1 VWRLLLL
8 RDTLYDANDGN
19 IDGLLPG
26 DAHPTH
32 LAKTGEFSGPTFYEW
47 MYPGTATTLK
57 MRAKDTAILMK
68 LVGGGWKTRKKERG
82 VVEVAPHPKIR

>member
-1 VWRLLLL
+1 MLLLL

-32 LAKTGEFSGPTFYEW
+32 LAKTGEFSGPTFY
-47 MYPGTATTLK
+47 K
-57 MRAKDTAILMK
+57 
-68 LVGGGWKTRKKERG
+68 
-82 VVEVAPHPKIR
+82 